1 MKPYQIMNKVLQA
14 PYGQTESLIRS
25 ADREIKLKDCTL
37 SFFA

>member
-14 PYGQTESLIRS
+14 PYDQTGSLIHL
-25 ADREIKLKDCTL
+25 ADWEIKLKGCPL